1 MAKSKLTGTYG
12 NVSEPVFFWTSTFKQ
27 SHIPWS
33 NASVIG
39 VWASRVS
46 WSVCSTVRNV
56 IFIRAA
62 CLLGLLEPAVCF
74 LAAVFYPEIIS
85 SDFLVDSLKLFI
97 YEFFKCKRWS
107 VSRKYCLWEF
117 YGLRRGGEQ
126 GKQALRSRWP
136 GEASQ
141 GAEKTQRM
149 EGETLCDK

>member
-62 CLLGLLEPAVCF
+62 CLLWLLEPAVCF

-97 YEFFKCKRWS
+97 YEFLKCKSDLSLESIAFGNFMDLERRRTRKTSTKKQVAWRS
-107 VSRKYCLWEF
+107 LTGSRENTEN
-117 YGLRRGGEQ
+117 GG
-126 GKQALRSRWP
+126 RNTVW
-136 GEASQ
+136 
-141 GAEKTQRM
+141 
-149 EGETLCDK
+149 